1 MVDGNLML
9 KHGVFDRPYGT
20 QQLFAGGTNE
30 HKNNTIILYSK
41 HRGGTDLSSKHSN
54 S

>member
-1 MVDGNLML
+1 MFDGNLML
-9 KHGVFDRPYGT
+9 KHGVFHRPYDT

-30 HKNNTIILYSK
+30 HKKNTIIRYSK